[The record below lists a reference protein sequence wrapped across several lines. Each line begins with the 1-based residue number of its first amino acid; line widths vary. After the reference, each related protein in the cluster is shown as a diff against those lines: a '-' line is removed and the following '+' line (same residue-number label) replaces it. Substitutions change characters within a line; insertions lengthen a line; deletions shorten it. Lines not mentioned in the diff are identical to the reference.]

1 MKASKI
7 TIHCAVTNDINQ
19 DQRMHRICTSFEEM
33 GYLVTIIGRNKHNS
47 KPLLTQPFTQKR
59 LPVYFQKGPL
69 FYLEY
74 NIRLL
79 TYLMS
84 NHQDIIYSVDTDTLL
99 PGAISKW
106 LKGKKLIFDAHE
118 YFTEVP
124 ELMDRWFVKR
134 IWKLIEQI
142 CMPGTDLAITVNQ
155 SLAELFTGKWKI
167 PFHSIYNVP
176 VFRENHGSS
185 APEPGNI
192 LYQGVLN
199 KGRGLESLIDA
210 MEFIP
215 DINLILAGEGDL
227 SLQLREKAKLGKCSD
242 RILFVGWKLP
252 DELRLLTSK
261 ATLGVNLLEGSSKNY
276 YYSLANKFFDYMH
289 AGIPSVNMNF
299 PEYSKIISQYDIG
312 YLLDDLSPQKIAELI
327 NNALADQKSLENK
340 RQNCL
345 VASQHFNWTVEQ
357 EKLMLLMKQLN

>member
-19 DQRMHRICTSFEEM
+19 DQRMHRICASLVEM

-47 KPLLTQPFTQKR
+47 KPLITQPFSQKR

-74 NIRLL
+74 NSRLL
-79 TYLMS
+79 VYLMR
-84 NHQDIIYSVDTDTLL
+84 NHQDIIYCVDTDTLL
-99 PGAISKW
+99 PGVISKW

-124 ELMDRWFVKR
+124 ELTDRWFVKR

-142 CMPGTDLAITVNQ
+142 CIPRADLAITVNQ

-167 PFHSIYNVP
+167 PFHSIFNVP
-176 VFRENHGSS
+176 AFREKPISL
-185 APEPGNI
+185 APEPGTI

-215 DINLILAGEGDL
+215 NINLVLAGEGDL
-227 SLQLREKAKLGKCSD
+227 SVQLRERALKGKCVD
-242 RILFVGWKLP
+242 RIQFVGWHVP
-252 DELRLLTSK
+252 DELRLLTTK
-261 ATLGVNLLEGSSKNY
+261 ATLGMNLLEGTSKNY

-289 AGIPSVNMNF
+289 AGIPSVNMKF

-312 YLLDDLSPQKIAELI
+312 YLLDDLCPQKIAELI
-327 NNALADQKSLENK
+327 NNALADQEALENK
-340 RQNCL
+340 RHNC
-345 VASQHFNWTVEQ
+345 VKASLHFNWKVEQ
-357 EKLMLLMKQLN
+357 EKLMILMKLVN